1 MSVTAISFLGVL
13 VAFLAIGVS
22 SVRKKHADVNDYL
35 TAGNSTPAW
44 IIGLSSVATNNSGY
58 MFIGLVGY
66 TWVAGVSAFWVALG
80 WLVGDWFVWLG
91 FHRRLREY
99 SEKHPVNTIP
109 TLTSRNPALASS
121 PLRII
126 SAVLTL
132 LFLSVYAAAQLKAG
146 SKALH
151 VMFDW
156 PVWLGAV
163 LGAVVVVLYSF
174 AGGLRASIWTDVA
187 QSFVML
193 FGMVLLCIA
202 AIVNLGSPWTLA
214 EELQRIDPAL
224 LDWTPDNL
232 AFGTGA
238 FILGWV
244 AAGIGAIGQPH
255 ILVRTIALRS
265 PEDIPAARR
274 VYFGWYLPF
283 AVLTV
288 TIGLY
293 ARVLLAGDL
302 SDPELTLPIMAQ
314 VFLPE
319 VLTGMVLAAIFAAT
333 LSTADS
339 MLLSCSAAISQDLIP
354 RFGQSYVRT
363 KIGTLGITLVVLGVA
378 LVAPANVFT
387 LVVFAWSALG
397 GTLGP
402 VIVLRVMNAHLSQT
416 TALVMMLSGFVTLVA
431 WQALGYSEAMY
442 ELLPA
447 LAVSFGVYALMRP
460 FYRKEG

>member
-1 MSVTAISFLGVL
+1 MGVTAISFLSVL
-13 VAFLAIGVS
+13 AVFLLIGVS
-22 SVRKKHADVNDYL
+22 SIRKKHEDVNDYL
-35 TAGNSTPAW
+35 TAGYSTPAW
-44 IIGLSSVATNNSGY
+44 VIGLSSVATNNSGY

-80 WLVGDWFVWLG
+80 WLVGDWLVWLG

-109 TLTSRNPALASS
+109 ALTSQNPALESS
-121 PLRII
+121 PLRIV

-156 PVWLGAV
+156 PVWFGAV
-163 LGAVVVVLYSF
+163 LGAAVVVLYSF

-202 AIVNLGSPWTLA
+202 AMLNVGSPWVLA
-214 EELQRIDPAL
+214 DQLRQIDPAL
-224 LDWTPDNL
+224 LDWTPDNQ

-238 FILGWV
+238 FVLGWV
-244 AAGIGAIGQPH
+244 AAGVGVIGQPH
-255 ILVRTIALRS
+255 ILVRTIALHS
-265 PEDIPAARR
+265 PEDVPVARR

-283 AVLTV
+283 ALLTV

-302 SDPELTLPIMAQ
+302 VDPELTLPVMAEAY
-314 VFLPE
+314 LPD

-363 KIGTLGITLVVLGVA
+363 KIGTLGITLVVLAVA
-378 LVAPANVFT
+378 LSAPGNVFS

-402 VIVLRVMNAHLSQT
+402 VIVLRVMNAPLT
-416 TALVMMLSGFVTLVA
+416 RPTALIMMLAGFVTLMS
-431 WQALGYSEAMY
+431 WQALGYSESMY
-442 ELLPA
+442 ELFPA
-447 LAVSFGVYALMRP
+447 LAVSFGVYFLMLP
-460 FYRKEG
+460 FHRKEA

>member
-1 MSVTAISFLGVL
+1 MGVTAISFLGVL
-13 VAFLAIGVS
+13 ALFLIIGIS
-22 SVRKKHADVNDYL
+22 SIRKKREDVNDYL
-35 TAGNSTPAW
+35 TAGYNTPAW

-80 WLVGDWFVWLG
+80 WLVGDWFVWRG

-99 SEKHPVNTIP
+99 SETHPVNTIP
-109 TLTSRNPALASS
+109 ALTSQNPALASS
-121 PLRII
+121 PLRIL
-126 SAVLTL
+126 SALLTL
-132 LFLSVYAAAQLKAG
+132 IFLSVYAAAQLKAG

-156 PVWLGAV
+156 PIWLGAV

-193 FGMVLLCIA
+193 FGMVLLCIVA
-202 AIVNLGSPWTLA
+202 MINVGFPWTLVD
-214 EELQRIDPAL
+214 ELRNINPAL

-238 FILGWV
+238 FVLGWV

-265 PEDIPAARR
+265 PDDVPAARK
-274 VYFGWYLPF
+274 VYFAWYLPF
-283 AVLTV
+283 ALLTV
-288 TIGLY
+288 TISLY
-293 ARVLLAGDL
+293 ARVLLTGEL
-302 SDPELTLPIMAQ
+302 SDPELTLPTMAQ
-314 VFLPE
+314 AYLPD
-319 VLTGMVLAAIFAAT
+319 VLAGMVLAAIFAAT

-363 KIGTLGITLVVLGVA
+363 KIATLGITLVVLVVA
-378 LVAPANVFT
+378 LAAPANVFT
-387 LVVFAWSALG
+387 LVVFAWSSLG

-402 VIVLRVMNAHLSQT
+402 VIVLRVMNARLTRT
-416 TALVMMLSGFVTLVA
+416 TALVMMLAGFTTLIT
-431 WQALGYSEAMY
+431 WQALGYSESLY

-447 LAVSFGVYALMRP
+447 LVVSFGVYAVMRP
-460 FYRKEG
+460 FYRKEE

>member
-1 MSVTAISFLGVL
+1 MGVTAISFLCVL
-13 VAFLAIGVS
+13 ALFLIIGIS
-22 SVRKKHADVNDYL
+22 SIRKKHEDVNDYL
-35 TAGNSTPAW
+35 TAGYNTPAW

-80 WLVGDWFVWLG
+80 WLVGDWFVWRG

-99 SEKHPVNTIP
+99 SETHPVNTIP
-109 TLTSRNPALASS
+109 ALTSQNPALASS
-121 PLRII
+121 PLRIL
-126 SAVLTL
+126 SALLTL
-132 LFLSVYAAAQLKAG
+132 IFLSVYAAAQLKAG

-156 PVWLGAV
+156 PIWLGAV

-193 FGMVLLCIA
+193 FGMVLLCIVA
-202 AIVNLGSPWTLA
+202 MINVGFPWTLVD
-214 EELQRIDPAL
+214 ELRNINPAL

-238 FILGWV
+238 FVLGWV

-265 PEDIPAARR
+265 PDDVPAARK
-274 VYFGWYLPF
+274 VYFAWYLPF
-283 AVLTV
+283 ALLTV
-288 TIGLY
+288 TISLY
-293 ARVLLAGDL
+293 ARVLLTGDL
-302 SDPELTLPIMAQ
+302 SDPELTLPTMAQ
-314 VFLPE
+314 AYLPD
-319 VLTGMVLAAIFAAT
+319 VLAGMVLAAIFAAT

-363 KIGTLGITLVVLGVA
+363 KIATLGITLVVLVVA
-378 LVAPANVFT
+378 LAAPANVFT
-387 LVVFAWSALG
+387 LVVFAWSSLG

-402 VIVLRVMNAHLSQT
+402 VIVLRVMNARLTRT
-416 TALVMMLSGFVTLVA
+416 TALVMMLAGFTTLIT
-431 WQALGYSEAMY
+431 WQALGYSESLY

-447 LAVSFGVYALMRP
+447 LVVSFGVYAVMRP
-460 FYRKEG
+460 FYRKEE

>member
-1 MSVTAISFLGVL
+1 MGVTAISFLSVL
-13 VAFLAIGVS
+13 AVFLIIGVS
-22 SVRKKHADVNDYL
+22 SIRKKHEDVNDYL
-35 TAGNSTPAW
+35 TAGYSTPAW

-66 TWVAGVSAFWVALG
+66 TWVAGVSAFWVAFG
-80 WLVGDWFVWLG
+80 WLVGDWFVWRG

-99 SEKHPVNTIP
+99 SEEHPVNTIP
-109 TLTSRNPALASS
+109 ALTSQNPALESS
-121 PLRII
+121 PLRVV

-151 VMFDW
+151 VMFEW

-163 LGAVVVVLYSF
+163 LGALVVVLYSF

-202 AIVNLGSPWTLA
+202 AMVNVGSPWALA
-214 EELQRIDPAL
+214 DELHRINPAL

-238 FILGWV
+238 FIVGWI
-244 AAGIGAIGQPH
+244 AAGVGAIGQPH

-265 PEDIPAARR
+265 PEDIPTARK

-283 AVLTV
+283 ALLTV

-302 SDPELTLPIMAQ
+302 ADPELTLPTMAQ
-314 VFLPE
+314 AYLPD

-363 KIGTLGITLVVLGVA
+363 KIGTLGITLVVLAVA

-402 VIVLRVMNAHLSQT
+402 VIVLRVMKARLT
-416 TALVMMLSGFVTLVA
+416 RPTALIMMLAGFVTLII
-431 WQALGYSEAMY
+431 WQALGYSGSIY

-447 LAVSFGVYALMRP
+447 LAVSFGVYFLMRP
-460 FYRKEG
+460 FYRKEA

>member
-1 MSVTAISFLGVL
+1 MSVTAISFIGILAV
-13 VAFLAIGVS
+13 FLIIGVS
-22 SVRKKHADVNDYL
+22 SIRKKREDVNDYL
-35 TAGNSTPAW
+35 TAGNKTPAW
-44 IIGLSSVATNNSGY
+44 VIGLSSVATNNSGY

-66 TWVAGVSAFWVALG
+66 TWVAGVSACWLAFG
-80 WLVGDWFVWLG
+80 WLVGDWIAWRG
-91 FHRRLREY
+91 FHGYLREY

-109 TLTSRNPALASS
+109 SLTSQNPELVSS
-121 PLRII
+121 PLRIV

-151 VMFDW
+151 VIFDW

-163 LGAVVVVLYSF
+163 LGAVVVVAYSF

-193 FGMVLLCIA
+193 LGMLLLCIVA
-202 AIVNLGSPWTLA
+202 MINVGLPWTLVDQ
-214 EELQRIDPAL
+214 LRVIDPVL
-224 LDWTPDNL
+224 LDWTPDKL
-232 AFGTGA
+232 AFGTAA
-238 FILGWV
+238 FALGWV
-244 AAGIGAIGQPH
+244 AAGFGAVGQPH
-255 ILVRTIALRS
+255 ILVRTIALRR
-265 PEDIPAARR
+265 PEDVPAARR
-274 VYFGWYLPF
+274 VYFSWYIPF
-283 AVLTV
+283 ALMTV

-293 ARVLLAGDL
+293 ARVLLAG
-302 SDPELTLPIMAQ
+302 ELTDAELALPIMAQ
-314 VFLPE
+314 TFLPE
-319 VLTGMVLAAIFAAT
+319 VLAGMVLAAIFAAT

-363 KIGTLGITLVVLGVA
+363 KFGTLGITLVVLGVA
-378 LVAPANVFT
+378 LTAPANVFA

-402 VIVLRVMNAHLSQT
+402 VIVLRVRKMPLSRP
-416 TALVMMLSGFVTLVA
+416 TAMLMMLAGFITLIT
-431 WQALGYSEAMY
+431 WQAVGYSDSLY

-447 LAVSFGVYALMRP
+447 FAASFGVYFLMRL
-460 FYRKEG
+460 FYRKEA

>member
-13 VAFLAIGVS
+13 AVFLAIGVS
-22 SVRKKHADVNDYL
+22 SIRKKHEDVNDYL
-35 TAGNSTPAW
+35 TAGYSTPAW
-44 IIGLSSVATNNSGY
+44 IIGLSAVATNNSGY

-80 WLVGDWFVWLG
+80 WLVGDWLVWHG

-109 TLTSRNPALASS
+109 ALTSQNPALESS
-121 PLRII
+121 PLRIV

-163 LGAVVVVLYSF
+163 LGALVVVLYSF

-193 FGMVLLCIA
+193 FGMVLLCA
-202 AIVNLGSPWTLA
+202 AVMLTAGPPWALVD
-214 EELQRIDPAL
+214 ELRRIDPAL

-238 FILGWV
+238 FALGWV
-244 AAGIGAIGQPH
+244 AAGVGAIGQPH
-255 ILVRTIALRS
+255 ILIRTIALRS
-265 PEDIPAARR
+265 PEDVPAARR

-283 AVLTV
+283 ALLTV

-302 SDPELTLPIMAQ
+302 ADPELTLPTLAQ
-314 VFLPE
+314 AYLPD

-363 KIGTLGITLVVLGVA
+363 KIGTLGITLVVLAVA
-378 LVAPANVFT
+378 LSAPANVFS

-402 VIVLRVMNAHLSQT
+402 VIVLRVMNAPLT
-416 TALVMMLSGFVTLVA
+416 RATALSMMLAGFVTLMS
-431 WQALGYSEAMY
+431 WQLLGYSDSLY

-447 LAVSFGVYALMRP
+447 LAVSFGVYFVMLP
-460 FYRKEG
+460 FHRKEA

>member
-1 MSVTAISFLGVL
+1 MSVTAISFVGILAL
-13 VAFLAIGVS
+13 FLLIGIS
-22 SVRKKHADVNDYL
+22 SIRKKHEDVNDYL
-35 TAGNSTPAW
+35 TAGCNTPAW

-66 TWVAGVSAFWVALG
+66 TWVAGVSAFWVAFG
-80 WLVGDWFVWLG
+80 WLVGDWFVWRG

-109 TLTSRNPALASS
+109 ALTSQNPALESS
-121 PLRII
+121 PLRIV

-151 VMFDW
+151 VMFEW

-193 FGMVLLCIA
+193 LGMLLLCIA
-202 AIVNLGSPWTLA
+202 AMINVGFPWTLA
-214 EELQRIDPAL
+214 DRLYDINPAL

-232 AFGTGA
+232 AFGTLA
-238 FILGWV
+238 FVLGWV
-244 AAGIGAIGQPH
+244 AAGLGVIGQPH
-255 ILVRTIALRS
+255 ILVRTIALRR
-265 PEDIPAARR
+265 PEDVPAARK
-274 VYFGWYLPF
+274 VYFGWYIPF
-283 AVLTV
+283 ALMTV

-302 SDPELTLPIMAQ
+302 TDPELTLPTMAQ
-314 VFLPE
+314 AYLPE
-319 VLTGMVLAAIFAAT
+319 VLAGMVLAAIFAAT

-363 KIGTLGITLVVLGVA
+363 KFGTLGITLVVLGVA
-378 LVAPANVFT
+378 LSAPANVFA

-402 VIVLRVMNAHLSQT
+402 VILLRVLKVRLT
-416 TALVMMLSGFVTLVA
+416 RPTAVVMMLAGFVTLIT
-431 WQALGYSEAMY
+431 WQALGYSDSLY

-447 LAVSFGVYALMRP
+447 LIVSFGVYFLMRL
-460 FYRKEG
+460 FYWKEA